1 MKTPKSLFWRIYP
14 SYLVVI
20 LMALALVGLH
30 TSAVMKRYYHEQ
42 MTLGLE
48 SRANLLRNSVL
59 GRLTPLDEAALD
71 RLCKTAGRHADTRIT
86 VVLPS
91 GRVVGDSEEIP
102 ARMDNHAGRPEISK
116 AFRGS
121 TGQSIRH
128 SETLSTSMMYVAV
141 PVERQGRTL
150 AVIRTALPLDEI
162 GRKIGGFQ
170 RTIFQAGLLV
180 ALMAAVIGYA
190 VARRIARPIEE
201 VRKGAER
208 FAKGD
213 FTYAIPPPKSKEMV
227 MLVNTLTQMASELN
241 DRIQT
246 VDRQRGEL
254 EAVLSSMQ
262 EGVIAFNMDETLIN
276 ANAAAA
282 GMFNFKPS
290 NAIGRSIQEVIRN
303 PQLHRFVHD
312 ALGGKSDTEGEIRL
326 YQEEAERILGTH
338 SSPLRESNGK
348 RIGTLIV
355 FHDITRLRRLET
367 VRREFAA
374 NVSHEIKTP
383 LTAIKGF
390 VETLLGGAVDDP
402 EAARRFLRI
411 IEKHA
416 DRLTAIIED
425 LMKLSEIEQKG
436 RNRGIGLKREAM
448 APVIRNAV
456 EVCRVRAD
464 EKKIAVEVDCD
475 EAVVAEIN
483 AHFLEQA
490 VVNLVDNALKYSGAG
505 KAVRVRSRLI
515 KDSVEIRIED
525 EGIGIPGSHLPR
537 LFERFYRVDKS
548 RSRKEGGT
556 GLGLAIVKHI
566 VQAHGGK
573 IDVESTPGKG
583 STFIIRLPTV
593 GGVNGTD
600 PPECGS
606 AA

>member
-1 MKTPKSLFWRIYP
+1 MKPPKTLFWRIYP

-20 LMALALVGLH
+20 LMALALVSLYS
-30 TSAVMKRYYHEQ
+30 SAVMKRYYRKQ
-42 MTLGLE
+42 MTLELE
-48 SRANLLRNSVL
+48 SRASLLQDSVL
-59 GRLTPLDEAALD
+59 RRLSPLDEAALD
-71 RLCKTAGRHADTRIT
+71 RLCKTAGRDADTRIT
-86 VVLPS
+86 IVLPS
-91 GRVVGDSEEIP
+91 GRVVGDSEEAP
-102 ARMDNHAGRPEISK
+102 SRMDNHRGRPEINK
-116 AFRGS
+116 ALLGS
-121 TGQSIRH
+121 IGQSIRH
-128 SETLSTSMMYVAV
+128 STTLSTSMLYVAV
-141 PVERQGRTL
+141 PIERQDKTL
-150 AVIRTALPLDEI
+150 AVIRTALPLDDI
-162 GRKIGGFQ
+162 GRTLNDFQ
-170 RTIFQAGLLV
+170 RTIFEAGLLV
-180 ALMAAVIGYA
+180 ALMAVLISYA

-241 DRIQT
+241 DRIKT
-246 VDRQRGEL
+246 VNRQRCEL

-282 GMFNFKPS
+282 EMFNFRPS

-312 ALGGKSDTEGEIRL
+312 ALRGKSDTEGEIRL
-326 YQEEAERILGTH
+326 YQEEERILGTH
-338 SSPLRESNGK
+338 SSPLRESSGK

-355 FHDITRLRRLET
+355 FHDITRLRQLET

-390 VETLLGGAVDDP
+390 VETLLSGAVDDP

-411 IEKHA
+411 IENHA
-416 DRLTAIIED
+416 NRLAAIIED

-436 RNRGIGLKREAM
+436 RNRGIELKREAI

-456 EVCRVRAD
+456 EVCRVLAD

-475 EAVVAEIN
+475 EAVAAEIN

-490 VVNLVDNALKYSGAG
+490 VVNLVDNALKYSGTG
-505 KAVRVRSRLI
+505 KMVRVRSRLI
-515 KDSVEIRIED
+515 GDSIEIRIED
-525 EGIGIPGSHLPR
+525 EGIGIPRSHLPR

-566 VQAHGGK
+566 VQAHGGA
-573 IDVESTPGKG
+573 IDVESALGKG
-583 STFIIRLPTV
+583 STFIIRMPAI
-593 GGVNGTD
+593 GGITGTD
-600 PPECGS
+600 PPKCDS